1 MPPDDSSRS
10 SHRRD
15 DRGPRSE
22 DRRGS
27 RSAESHGPSKKP
39 EPDLPEHLTADLA
52 DRSVHRELRTL
63 TKENAEG
70 VARHLLAIAEF
81 LEAEDFDRALAHG
94 ETAVRRAGRVPI
106 VREMLGVV
114 HYRRGEW
121 SKALSE
127 FRTARR
133 MSGSHHLLPLMADTE
148 RGLGRP
154 EKAIELARGPEVAT
168 LKAEERIELALVVSG
183 ARRDLQQ
190 HGAAVQGLRDALG
203 ATKDSDAWSARVY
216 YAYSEA
222 LAAQGDEEQAAVWLQ
237 RAAKVDALGQTDAGE
252 RLSGATLTDE
262 QVQDVGDY
270 WDLEGD
276 QSTGQGGQR

>member
-1 MPPDDSSRS
+1 M
-10 SHRRD
+10 
-15 DRGPRSE
+15 
-22 DRRGS
+22 
-27 RSAESHGPSKKP
+27 
-39 EPDLPEHLTADLA
+39 PEHLTADLA

-81 LEAEDFDRALAHG
+81 LEAEDFDRALAHA

-190 HGAAVQGLRDALG
+190 HGAAVQGLKDALA
-203 ATKDSDAWSARVY
+203 ATKDSDAWAARIY

-222 LAAQGDEEQAAVWLQ
+222 LAAQGDEDQAAVWLQ
-237 RAAKVDALGQTDAGE
+237 RAAAVDKVGQTDAAD
-252 RLSGATLTDE
+252 RLSGALDTDDE
-262 QVQDVGDY
+262 VQDVGDY

-276 QSTGQGGQR
+276 EGTGQAGQR